1 MAALVAAVLLFG
13 PAAQARAQV
22 EERGSGFWYGGDGG
36 YAQVELVNCIAC
48 DPAGLPF
55 GAVRLGGRIGASMLV
70 GAELGLAGRSA
81 QHPSI
86 ASLIGTVTV
95 YPVRRSGAH
104 IRLGLGLLGR
114 GAYSNVDGLAM
125 PALLGG
131 AGYDIRVSEAMS
143 VVPSVSAIIGPGAYA
158 TNLVRVGIGLTGH

>member
-1 MAALVAAVLLFG
+1 MRIFKTGCPIAALIAAVLLFG

-36 YAQVELVNCIAC
+36 CAQVDLVNWIAC

-81 QHPSI
+81 RHPSL
-86 ASLIGTVTV
+86 ATLTGTITV
-95 YPVRRSGAH
+95 YPVRRFGAQ
-104 IRLGLGLLGR
+104 IRLGVGR
-114 GAYSNVDGLAM
+114 SAAARIPTWMAWRCSRSLAM
-125 PALLGG
+125 PAM
-131 AGYDIRVSEAMS
+131 A
-143 VVPSVSAIIGPGAYA
+143 SA
-158 TNLVRVGIGLTGH
+158 